1 MSEKFRLILYLSS
14 GPAFPFV
21 RRMCVSCLPLDQ
33 IDRNT
38 PQIERRSLL
47 LALQT
52 VKDRTDDAYIVLS
65 AGLLVFDACVA
76 RRPETRTNRS
86 TRKYVAPPRE
96 DPDESQYNSRRKC
109 GRRLIDLVLA
119 GISPGFST
127 SNQSLRGKPLAD

>member
-1 MSEKFRLILYLSS
+1 MSEEFRVNRYPSS

-21 RRMCVSCLPLDQ
+21 RRMCVSCLPPDQ

-52 VKDRTDDAYIVLS
+52 VKDRTDDAYMVPA
-65 AGLLVFDACVA
+65 AGLLVFGAFVA
-76 RRPETRTNRS
+76 RLLETRTNRS
-86 TRKYVAPPRE
+86 ARKYVAPPRE

-109 GRRLIDLVLA
+109 GGRLIDLVLA
-119 GISPGFST
+119 KISPGFST
-127 SNQSLRGKPLAD
+127 SNQSLRGKL